1 MSQQIS
7 NAYQVSRK
15 KVSSAFSAIVHKIK
29 QLDTWL
35 GANPQW
41 ISAALVIVLGMVLA
55 EWIEADYAFV
65 DLRYRG
71 YQITENLAT
80 YIKGGLYDHHTVLI
94 LIEDDE
100 YWAGAYEGR
109 SPINKTHL
117 AELINALDQY
127 RPKVIALDFNFTSPV
142 IAGRRIIEHHT
153 YKTETEDLM
162 KALREL
168 TSKPKII
175 LPRTLGIED
184 GYYVGDV
191 AVYDQF
197 DLSGARFGYIDLP
210 GDYRLIPHSLPM
222 KDGTRL
228 DSFSEAVVRAFD
240 LTGEALKW
248 DRNDGRECY
257 ASGFLSEDQFAAYSA
272 TQVLFPD
279 ETTRERLAHQVGGN
293 IVIVGGAWSKDGYGR
308 GTRIDSRDTPVGEM
322 PAVFLHGAW
331 VESMLGT
338 RTARPMGD
346 LQKWTLEL
354 LVGFL
359 TYYVFTRNGHDR
371 KIRYLLRCLYLLGLA
386 LFWLGIAYFSSQ
398 NLGLFFDPLI
408 PSLASIG
415 KAAFEQVNDW
425 RIAANLYEEQ
435 LNQVGGQH
443 NEIASLNTPDPI
455 YSNSSDDSRI

>member
-1 MSQQIS
+1 MSKSIS
-7 NAYQVSRK
+7 HAYQKLRGKVVSVYSLIAGKTR
-15 KVSSAFSAIVHKIK
+15 
-29 QLDTWL
+29 QLNTWL
-35 GANPQW
+35 ETNPQW
-41 ISAALVIVLGMVLA
+41 ISAALVIVIGMGIA
-55 EWIEADYAFV
+55 EWIEEHYAFV
-65 DLRYRG
+65 DLRYGAYRV
-71 YQITENLAT
+71 TESLAT

-100 YWAGAYEGR
+100 YWAGPYEGR

-117 AELINALDQY
+117 AGLITALDEYQ
-127 RPKVIALDFNFTSPV
+127 PKVIALDFNFTSPTTD
-142 IAGRRIIEHHT
+142 GRIIEHHT
-153 YKTETEDLM
+153 YKRETEDLM

-168 TSKPKII
+168 KSKPKII

-184 GYYVGDV
+184 GYYVGDP

-197 DLSGARFGYIDLP
+197 DVSGARFGYIDLP
-210 GDYRLIPHSLPM
+210 SDYRLLPPSLPT
-222 KDGTRL
+222 KDGGRL

-248 DRNDGRECY
+248 ERNDGSRCY
-257 ASGFLSEDQFAAYSA
+257 VSGFLSEDQFAAYSVS
-272 TQVLFPD
+272 QVLFPD
-279 ETTRERLAHQVGGN
+279 QTTRGRLAHQVGGN
-293 IVIVGGAWSKDGYGR
+293 IVIVGGAWSRDGYGR

-338 RTARPMGD
+338 RTARPIGD
-346 LQKWTLEL
+346 KPKWTLEL
-354 LVGFL
+354 LLGFL

-371 KIRYLLRCLYLLGLA
+371 KIRYLLRFLYLLGLA
-386 LFWLGIAYFSSQ
+386 VFWLGIAYFSSQ

-425 RIAANLYEEQ
+425 RIAANHYEELLKQ
-435 LNQVGGQH
+435 RRR
-443 NEIASLNTPDPI
+443 SLQ
-455 YSNSSDDSRI
+455 